1 MADINSFLR
10 QNPVAIVG
18 MASVFADAENLE
30 KYWENIIQGIDCI
43 REVPPTRWSVEDYYD
58 PDPTAPDKTYCK
70 VGGFLPEIDFNPM
83 EFGLPPNLLES
94 TDASQ
99 LLGLAVA
106 RDALT
111 DAGYA
116 PGSERFSAAIR
127 ERTGVILGVG
137 GGQKMI
143 IPLTARLQ
151 YPIWRKALEAHG
163 LPEKQIETIIEQ
175 IKAAYIPWTE
185 NTFPGLLGNVIAGRI
200 ANRFDLGGLNSV
212 VDAACAASLSAPK
225 MAISELVEGHCDMMI
240 TGGVDTDNSPFMYM
254 SFSKTPAF
262 SRNGS
267 IRPFDQDSD
276 GMLIGEGVGMI
287 VCKRLND
294 ALRDGDRIYAL
305 IKGIGGS
312 SDGRFKSIYAP
323 RPHGQ
328 ALAMQRAYDEAGF
341 DPSTIGLVEA
351 HGTGTGAGDPS
362 EAESMKSVFGR
373 NNPALHHIALGS
385 VKSQIGHT
393 KAAAG
398 IAGLIKT
405 ALAVYHKILPGTIN
419 VTRPNDA
426 LHLEDSPLYVNSETR
441 PWFRKSAQT
450 PRRAGVSAFGFGG
463 VNLHVAMEEQEEEH
477 QAAYRQYTLHHL
489 ILLHEPAESQ
499 LAQKCREILI
509 QLQNDSGAAY
519 FQLLTQQSAKTHI
532 PPIHARLGFVA
543 SSVAEAVQKLETCI
557 NLLTEKS
564 GQPEWEQPL
573 AGIWYRQAAIGKEQK
588 IVALFAGQGSQY
600 INMGRELACAYPTI
614 RASFREVNHL
624 FQAQGQAPLT
634 DRVYPIPVFNEE
646 DRKTQQQNLTDTQFA
661 QPAIGAL
668 SAGMY
673 RLLAEAGFAPE
684 FYAGHSYGELTALW
698 AAGVIDDATFYTLSK
713 ARGEA
718 MAMTGEGDTGAML
731 AVKAD
736 FETIRTKAAV
746 YPNVQIA
753 NVNSGTQIIL
763 GGATDSLTRLQEQ
776 LQAEGFIA
784 SLLPVSA
791 AFHTPYVA
799 HAHQPFAAAIQSADF
814 HATPKTVFSNSTG
827 NAYPAAV
834 PEIKETLT
842 GHMLK
847 PVLFKE
853 KIENIYAAGGRI
865 FVEFGPRNI
874 LTNLVREI
882 LHGKPH
888 VAIALNPNPQ
898 KDSDR
903 QLREAVVRLTV
914 LGIPVQDFDRF
925 AFPKQEKPIAKGM
938 NVRISGYNFVSDATQ
953 QKFEHA
959 LEQSRTLRHDA
970 ANSAT
975 VSAAEHLSSKTTSL
989 PGNMHPEPEV
999 NDQQMSHQEIEILNK
1014 IQAELAL
1021 LNKQQSQVVAL
1032 LEKLSLP
1039 AVQIPQ
1045 PASQVASTPP
1055 PPSIPLPTSNGSN
1068 GNEVSVVSIAAPV
1081 NAPPA
1086 PTVDRSRIE
1095 NTLLAVIA
1103 EKTGYPAEMLELTM
1117 DMEADLGIDS
1127 IKRVEIFGAMTAAHP
1142 EVKGINPQELAEL
1155 RTLQQ
1160 IVQYIS
1166 AKAGGTA
1173 PAPAPVATATPVVP
1187 APPAN
1192 GSTQHPAPQVLPMPP
1207 AGVDQ
1212 SKIEHTLL
1220 SVIAEKT
1227 GYPAEML
1234 ELTMDM
1240 EADLGI
1246 DSIKRVEIFG
1256 AMTAA
1261 HPEVKGIN
1269 PQELAELRTLQQIV
1283 QYISAKAGGTAPAP
1297 HVAAVPTAPPP
1308 PANGAP
1314 HPAPQVLAVAPEVAP
1329 TGIDQSKIEHTL
1341 LSVIAEKTG
1350 YPAEML
1356 ELTMDMEADL
1366 GIDSIKRVEIFGAM
1380 TAAHPEVKGINPQE
1394 LAELRTLQQIV
1405 YYILGKAGAVPEVA
1419 DGKK

>member
-1 MADINSFLR
+1 MADINPLLR

-43 REVPPTRWSVEDYYD
+43 REVPPTRWNAADYYD
-58 PDPTAPDKTYCK
+58 ADPAAPDKTYCK

-106 RDALT
+106 RDALI

-116 PGSERFSAAIR
+116 PGSDRLSAALR

-151 YPIWRKALEAHG
+151 YPIWRKALETQG
-163 LPEKQIETIIEQ
+163 LPEEQIETIIEQ

-212 VDAACAASLSAPK
+212 VDAACAASLSATK
-225 MAISELVEGHCDMMI
+225 MAISELIEGNCDMMI

-262 SRNGS
+262 SRKGS

-276 GMLIGEGVGMI
+276 GMLIGEGVGMV
-287 VCKRLND
+287 VCKRLDD

-312 SDGRFKSIYAP
+312 SDGRYKSIYAP

-341 DPSTIGLVEA
+341 DPSTVGLVEA

-362 EAESMKSVFGR
+362 EAESMKGVFGR

-398 IAGLIKT
+398 VAGLIKT
-405 ALAVYHKILPGTIN
+405 ALALHHKILPGTIN
-419 VTRPNDA
+419 VTRPSDA
-426 LHLEDSPLYVNSETR
+426 LHLADSPLYINSETR
-441 PWFRKSAQT
+441 PWFRKAAQT

-463 VNLHVAMEEQEEEH
+463 VNLHIAMEEQEEEH
-477 QAAYRQYTLHHL
+477 RTPYRQYTLHHL
-489 ILLHEPAESQ
+489 ILLHEPTEADLARQCRQ
-499 LAQKCREILI
+499 LAELMRG
-509 QLQNDSGAAY
+509 DSGAEH
-519 FQLLTQQSAKTHI
+519 FRLLAQQSAKSHI
-532 PPIHARLGFVA
+532 PPMHPRLGFVA
-543 SSVAEAVQKLETCI
+543 SSVAEALQKLETSI
-557 NLLTEKS
+557 KLLSEKT
-564 GQPEWEQPL
+564 GQPDWEHPL
-573 AGIWYRQAAIGKEQK
+573 AGIWFRQAAIGREQK
-588 IVALFAGQGSQY
+588 VVALFAGQGSQY
-600 INMGRELACAYPTI
+600 VNMGKELACAYPAL
-614 RASFREVNHL
+614 RESFRHMNEI
-624 FQAQGQAPLT
+624 FEKRGEQPLT
-634 DRVYPIPVFNEE
+634 DTVFPIPVFSEE
-646 DRKTQQQNLTDTQFA
+646 DRKLQQLQLTNTHVA

-673 RLLAEAGFAPE
+673 RLMEEAGFGAD

-698 AAGVIDDATFYTLSK
+698 AAGVLDDATFYALSK

-718 MAMTGEGDTGAML
+718 MATPGEGDTGTML

-736 FETIRTKAAV
+736 FETIRPKVAR
-746 YPNVQIA
+746 YPDVQVA

-763 GGATDSLTRLQEQ
+763 GGATDSLIRLRDQ

-784 SLLPVSA
+784 SVLPVSA
-791 AFHTPYVA
+791 AFHTPFVA
-799 HAHQPFAAAIQSADF
+799 HAHQPFAAAIQSANF
-814 HATPKTVFSNSTG
+814 NLASKMVFSNSTG
-827 NAYPAAV
+827 NAYPAGV
-834 PEIKETLT
+834 VEMKETLT

-853 KIENIYAAGGRI
+853 KIENIHAAGGRV

-888 VAIALNPNPQ
+888 IAFALNPNPQ
-898 KDSDR
+898 KDSDK
-903 QLREAVVRLTV
+903 QLREAVVQLGV
-914 LGIPVQDFDRF
+914 LGIPVQDFD
-925 AFPKQEKPIAKGM
+925 AFSLPKREKPESKGM
-938 NVRISGYNFVSDATQ
+938 NVRISGYNFVSDATVKKYEQ
-953 QKFEHA
+953 A
-959 LEQSRTLRHDA
+959 LAKSPGASPNALQNKPLP
-970 ANSAT
+970 
-975 VSAAEHLSSKTTSL
+975 AAEHLSTQTTSVPADL
-989 PGNMHPEPEV
+989 PLKQEV
-999 NDQQMSHQEIEILNK
+999 NDPIMSQQEIEVLHK
-1014 IQAELAL
+1014 IQAELTR
-1021 LNKQQSQVVAL
+1021 LNEQQSQVVAL
-1032 LEKLSLP
+1032 LERLTLT
-1039 AVQIPQ
+1039 AVQVPTQPAPAIPQ
-1045 PASQVASTPP
+1045 A
-1055 PPSIPLPTSNGSN
+1055 PPSVPMPLSNGSA
-1068 GNEVSVVSIAAPV
+1068 GKEIAVKSVAVAVETPSAP
-1081 NAPPA
+1081 A
-1086 PTVDRSRIE
+1086 VDQSKIE
-1095 NTLLAVIA
+1095 STLLSVIA
-1103 EKTGYPAEMLELTM
+1103 EKTGYPAEMLELGM

-1142 EVKGINPQELAEL
+1142 EVQGINPQELAEL

-1166 AKAGGTA
+1166 GKAGGTA
-1173 PAPAPVATATPVVP
+1173 SHSVP
-1187 APPAN
+1187 AAVVTPAAPPPPTPPAN
-1192 GSTQHPAPQVLPMPP
+1192 GVSKTPPATPAQ

-1212 SKIEHTLL
+1212 SKIESTLL

-1234 ELTMDM
+1234 ELGMDM

-1261 HPEVKGIN
+1261 HPEVQGIN

-1283 QYISAKAGGTAPAP
+1283 QYISGKAGA
-1297 HVAAVPTAPPP
+1297 
-1308 PANGAP
+1308 
-1314 HPAPQVLAVAPEVAP
+1314 APEVA
-1329 TGIDQSKIEHTL
+1329 E
-1341 LSVIAEKTG
+1341 
-1350 YPAEML
+1350 
-1356 ELTMDMEADL
+1356 
-1366 GIDSIKRVEIFGAM
+1366 
-1380 TAAHPEVKGINPQE
+1380 
-1394 LAELRTLQQIV
+1394 
-1405 YYILGKAGAVPEVA
+1405 
-1419 DGKK
+1419 GKKQ